1 MGKAVSLTQKNI
13 QDLARQ
19 IAEKFQPE
27 QIILFGSHAYGHP
40 TEDSDL
46 DLLVVMPF
54 EGSGAHKALEIM
66 RKIKPRVPVDL
77 MVRTPEDVRRRVS
90 WNDFFLK
97 EITEKGK
104 VLYESSHA

>member
-1 MGKAVSLTQKNI
+1 MGEAVSLTQKNI

-19 IAEKFQPE
+19 IAEEFQPE

-66 RKIKPRVPVDL
+66 QKIKPRVPVDL

-104 VLYESSHA
+104 VLYESPHA